1 VTAAYSVNDYIV
13 QVIAG
18 LGSGAI
24 LFLVASGLTLIFGAL
39 GVVNFAHGS
48 LCALGAYVAFEVQ
61 SAIGNGNFTFW
72 LALLVAGVVVSAVGG
87 LMEVA
92 CFRPI
97 YGRPLLT
104 QLLVSFS
111 LVLIFSG
118 LIRFVWG
125 VQGESTSSPPFLSGG
140 VHLVGRQVP
149 TYELFLIACAVVV
162 AGLLGWVL
170 QKTTAGRMI
179 RAAVSDAEL
188 LALSGVNVRWL
199 FTIVF
204 VAGSFLAG
212 LAGGLL
218 TLQGGIGPEIAVDTI
233 ILAFVVVVLGGLG
246 SITGTFIASLVV
258 GVAEALGTL
267 WLPEAS
273 LAIAFGVL
281 VFVLAVRPQGLLG
294 AKPT

>member
-1 VTAAYSVNDYIV
+1 MAYTAGDYLA
-13 QVIAG
+13 QVVAG

-39 GVVNFAHGS
+39 RVVNFAHGS

-61 SAIGNGNFTFW
+61 VAIGNSNWTFW
-72 LALLVAGVVVSAVGG
+72 LMLATAGAAVSVVGG
-87 LMEVA
+87 LIEVS

-97 YGRPLLT
+97 YTRPLLT

-111 LVLIFSG
+111 LVLIFAG
-118 LIRFVWG
+118 LIRFIWG

-140 VHLVGRQVP
+140 VDLAGRQLP
-149 TYELFLIACAVVV
+149 KYELFLVACAIAV
-162 AGLLGWVL
+162 AGGLGWFL
-170 QKTTAGRMI
+170 HRTSLGRMI

-188 LALSGVNVRWL
+188 LALSGVDVRRL

-204 VAGSFLAG
+204 MAASFLAG

-246 SITGTFIASLVV
+246 SLTGAFIASFVV
-258 GVAEALGTL
+258 GIAEALGTL

-273 LAIAFGVL
+273 LAIAFAVL
-281 VFVLAVRPQGLLG
+281 VVVLAVRPQGLLG
-294 AKPT
+294 AKPL